1 MRAPRFLTAILGAMI
16 QMGPV
21 FAQGEAQS
29 LYAQASVVSP
39 VGYSSAVNTPTSKV
53 LEVGTLSVSLTN
65 NNPEIVQR
73 IRGVG
78 GFGSLNFGVGLLQG
92 LEAFGRLAFEGDLQ
106 CNLYLGSTA
115 CRAGMRD
122 LSVSAKYQLPV
133 NLPLNTKLAA
143 GITDYGGAATHFRSA
158 YAVATTEQGPVQVS
172 IGYGKKQAEYALLQG
187 GFSSAVVRLSE
198 HLQGQIERNAGAT
211 RFGASYQFPLGDG
224 ADLVFSAS
232 KLLGSSPLQ
241 AQSGQPLNNAQMSLA
256 IRLHLDKSTQ
266 QALKKPAPPIEPFRS
281 AAEPP
286 RNTAEKLG
294 SNAAEIEAPAIGH
307 TARALSGQVLPLL
320 NTQIEGMATDL
331 RKALL
336 SAGFTRVGVSVERQE
351 NRGVSV
357 LAYRVWAE
365 PSAYRQSSLHALGV
379 AVKVWLESIASARD
393 QPLSERKSNAFLNL
407 KDALELPNELTL
419 ALTYL
424 GRPILAA
431 KTSEYCAILFR
442 SGEDICGKD
451 KAVQLLKPRQLPPEF
466 LQAVLNQ
473 SKLMDISRPQFELG
487 LGLKSAVGTEFGIAD
502 YASALE
508 VGAEWSLANFAPGLG
523 GQLIWSTPALSSG
536 DYRAGGVFHDNEFKG
551 PRVEQAMISYWLP
564 IPATVFSL
572 VIPQTSSKV
581 GQVGGAD
588 SWAIDSALVLSAG
601 SVMHAQTGGQA
612 DLYFDLDRW
621 RLQSTWGRYTSN
633 EYLKARSP
641 AISAVRYS
649 VEPAKWHL
657 EFSAGRFYN
666 LDRGWRLSS
675 THWFG
680 QTSFAVFLRESGIE
694 GVSMPKTRF
703 AGFEMSFPLGNAA
716 ASDVAGLS
724 VRGRDRWRVGLA
736 TKVGADDNYIM
747 RGYGLMIGPRHGM
760 ADITDFD
767 RSSLSD
773 LWASRSAIRFAMR

>member
-1 MRAPRFLTAILGAMI
+1 M
-16 QMGPV
+16 
-21 FAQGEAQS
+21 
-29 LYAQASVVSP
+29 
-39 VGYSSAVNTPTSKV
+39 
-53 LEVGTLSVSLTN
+53 
-65 NNPEIVQR
+65 
-73 IRGVG
+73 
-78 GFGSLNFGVGLLQG
+78 
-92 LEAFGRLAFEGDLQ
+92 
-106 CNLYLGSTA
+106 
-115 CRAGMRD
+115 
-122 LSVSAKYQLPV
+122 
-133 NLPLNTKLAA
+133 
-143 GITDYGGAATHFRSA
+143 
-158 YAVATTEQGPVQVS
+158 
-172 IGYGKKQAEYALLQG
+172 
-187 GFSSAVVRLSE
+187 
-198 HLQGQIERNAGAT
+198 
-211 RFGASYQFPLGDG
+211 
-224 ADLVFSAS
+224 
-232 KLLGSSPLQ
+232 
-241 AQSGQPLNNAQMSLA
+241 
-256 IRLHLDKSTQ
+256 
-266 QALKKPAPPIEPFRS
+266 
-281 AAEPP
+281 
-286 RNTAEKLG
+286 
-294 SNAAEIEAPAIGH
+294 
-307 TARALSGQVLPLL
+307 
-320 NTQIEGMATDL
+320 
-331 RKALL
+331 
-336 SAGFTRVGVSVERQE
+336 
-351 NRGVSV
+351 
-357 LAYRVWAE
+357 
-365 PSAYRQSSLHALGV
+365 
-379 AVKVWLESIASARD
+379 
-393 QPLSERKSNAFLNL
+393 
-407 KDALELPNELTL
+407 
-419 ALTYL
+419 
-424 GRPILAA
+424 
-431 KTSEYCAILFR
+431 LFR

-523 GQLIWSTPALSSG
+523 GQLIWSTPASSSG
-536 DYRAGGVFHDNEFKG
+536 DYRAGGVFHDNGFKG

-564 IPATVFSL
+564 IPASVFSL

-680 QTSFAVFLRESGIE
+680 QTSFAVFLRESGID
-694 GVSMPKTRF
+694 GVRMPKTRF

-716 ASDVAGLS
+716 ASDVVGLS

-736 TKVGADDNYIM
+736 TKVGADDNYIT

-760 ADITDFD
+760 SDITDFD
-767 RSSLSD
+767 RASLSD